1 MWSRLDRVLL
11 RKLENQFYVE
21 KEDLPVLAPIR
32 AILINCVEV
41 LTIVTRS
48 FILDVTGLP
57 DLPLEI
63 EKIDL
68 SFVF

>member
-1 MWSRLDRVLL
+1 M
-11 RKLENQFYVE
+11 
-21 KEDLPVLAPIR
+21 LAPIR
-32 AILINCVEV
+32 AILINCFKM

-63 EKIDL
+63 EKFDL